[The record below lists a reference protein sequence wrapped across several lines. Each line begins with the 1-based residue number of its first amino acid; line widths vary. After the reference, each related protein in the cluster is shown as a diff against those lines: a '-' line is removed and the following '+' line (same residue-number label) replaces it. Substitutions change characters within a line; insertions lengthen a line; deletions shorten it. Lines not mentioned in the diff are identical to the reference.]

1 MPTGIWF
8 KITIGLSLAVLLL
21 LGSTAMFK
29 TKGDLYKMQR
39 DTAQKEIKTLTD
51 TVKSLN
57 TSIENKDRIMNGY
70 VTQLKD
76 LNTKTVQTQNA
87 IRKLGQQNATIQSYL
102 DQPIPADL
110 ASLLNRPESTADQP

>member
-8 KITIGLSLAVLLL
+8 KVTIGLSFTVLLL
-21 LGSTAMFK
+21 LGSTAIFK
-29 TKGDLYKMQR
+29 AKGDLYKVQR

-102 DQPIPADL
+102 DQPVPADL